1 MNRKTTLL
9 TAFTLTMLS
18 ACSSQP
24 PPSNIGLANPAAT
37 YCEAQ
42 GGTYDIDSGVCE
54 LSDGQRVDGW
64 EFYRSEH

>member
-9 TAFTLTMLS
+9 TAFILTMLS
-18 ACSSQP
+18 ACSSQ